1 MKATAGGDFQVYE
14 YTVGAFS
21 FFSRST
27 TLKVARVVQV
37 TYWGDEIYLENRQ
50 CVTFSF
56 RSLTGTDRP

>member
-1 MKATAGGDFQVYE
+1 MKANAGDFQVYE
-14 YTVGAFS
+14 YMVGAFS
-21 FFSRST
+21 FYSQPT

-37 TYWGDEIYLENRQ
+37 THWGDEIYLENQQ